1 MVYNHKCK
9 EQNNTRREVTTM
21 TIERY
26 ITDLPWVY
34 DPTHKRSS
42 YLINGSSAY
51 KNRGELCESICKY
64 HRGIYTEVNPNTS
77 WKNGSDIEAEF
88 ASVKSSEGGLG
99 RGIGGYNNSASDK
112 IKTYFK
118 ETHSKVF
125 IWVELNEK
133 TREVVE
139 YQMTKKEFGA
149 FVQKFTRTHMASN
162 KKEITV
168 RFRASSKKMISW
180 LEALA

>member
-1 MVYNHKCK
+1 
-9 EQNNTRREVTTM
+9 M

-34 DPTHKRSS
+34 DPNHKRSS

-149 FVQKFTRTHMASN
+149 FVQKFTRTHRASN

>member
-1 MVYNHKCK
+1 
-9 EQNNTRREVTTM
+9 M

-26 ITDLPWVY
+26 ITDLPWVR
-34 DPTHKRSS
+34 DPAHKGSP
-42 YLINGSSAY
+42 YLINGSTAY

-77 WKNGSDIEAEF
+77 WKNGSDIEVEF

-99 RGIGGYNNSASDK
+99 RGIGGYNNTASDK

-149 FVQKFTRTHMASN
+149 FIQKFTRTHRASN

-168 RFRASSKKMISW
+168 RFRSSSKKMVAW
-180 LEALA
+180 LESLA